1 MGVLASDFT
10 GPLYLVMGLGLAVAG
25 VGLLMVVAI
34 FMGWAPEAR
43 RRRGA
48 EKEGAGP
55 WDVVKQVLEKIFQW
69 VPKAYQ
75 FPVAL
80 IMLGALIMIIP
91 LVIGLTAGGDGDGDS
106 PTPTTSVPSTA
117 GRALHHRSA

>member
-10 GPLYLVMGLGLAVAG
+10 GPLYVVMGLGAAVAL
-25 VGLLMVVAI
+25 VGLLMVVVI
-34 FMGWAPEAR
+34 FMGWAPEPR

-48 EKEGAGP
+48 EKESVGP
-55 WDVVKQVLEKIFQW
+55 WEIVKQVLEKIFQW

-91 LVIGLTAGGDGDGDS
+91 FAIGLTASGGNDS
-106 PTPTTSVPSTA
+106 PSPTTLIS
-117 GRALHHRSA
+117 RATSGLFHQSA

>member
-10 GPLYLVMGLGLAVAG
+10 GPLYVVMGLGLAVAG

-43 RRRGA
+43 RPRGA
-48 EKEGAGP
+48 AKASAGP

-91 LVIGLTAGGDGDGDS
+91 LAIGLTASGDGDS

-117 GRALHHRSA
+117 GSAVHHRSV

>member
-10 GPLYLVMGLGLAVAG
+10 GPLYVVMGVGAAVVA

-48 EKEGAGP
+48 EEGGP
-55 WDVVKQVLEKIFQW
+55 WGIVKQILEKIFQW

-91 LVIGLTAGGDGDGDS
+91 LAIGLTAGGGDS
-106 PTPTTSVPSTA
+106 PSPTT
-117 GRALHHRSA
+117 

>member
-10 GPLYLVMGLGLAVAG
+10 GPLYFVMGLGAAVAG

-34 FMGWAPEAR
+34 FMGWAPERPR
-43 RRRGA
+43 RRETA
-48 EKEGAGP
+48 EGGGP
-55 WDVVKQVLEKIFQW
+55 WEIVKQVLEKIFQW

-91 LVIGLTAGGDGDGDS
+91 LAIGLTASGGDDS
-106 PTPTTSVPSTA
+106 PSQTTSIP
-117 GRALHHRSA
+117 RATSGSFNQPA

>member
-10 GPLYLVMGLGLAVAG
+10 GPLYIVMGVGAAVAL

-34 FMGWAPEAR
+34 FMGWAPEAG
-43 RRRGA
+43 RRRGPDA
-48 EKEGAGP
+48 GTGP
-55 WDVVKQVLEKIFQW
+55 WDIVKQVLETIFKW

-80 IMLGALIMIIP
+80 IMLGALIMIVP
-91 LVIGLTAGGDGDGDS
+91 LAIGMTADGGDS
-106 PTPTTSVPSTA
+106 PTPAGSSPTT
-117 GRALHHRSA
+117 

>member
-10 GPLYLVMGLGLAVAG
+10 GPLYVVMGVGAAVVG

-34 FMGWAPEAR
+34 FMGWAPETR

-48 EKEGAGP
+48 EGGSGP
-55 WDVVKQVLEKIFQW
+55 WDIVKQVLEKIFQW

-91 LVIGLTAGGDGDGDS
+91 FAIGLTAGGGGDS
-106 PTPTTSVPSTA
+106 PGPTTSIPSTA
-117 GRALHHRSA
+117 GDAVHQPL

>member
-10 GPLYLVMGLGLAVAG
+10 GPLYVVMGLGVAVAG

-34 FMGWAPEAR
+34 FMGWAPEPR
-43 RRRGA
+43 RPRGP
-48 EKEGAGP
+48 ETESTGP
-55 WDVVKQVLEKIFQW
+55 WDIVKQVLEKIFAW

-80 IMLGALIMIIP
+80 MMLGALIMIIP
-91 LVIGLTAGGDGDGDS
+91 LAIGLTAGGGNDS
-106 PTPTTSVPSTA
+106 PTPTTSTPTT
-117 GRALHHRSA
+117 

>member
-1 MGVLASDFT
+1 MAVLASDFT
-10 GPLYLVMGLGLAVAG
+10 GPLYVVMGVGAAVAG
-25 VGLLMVVAI
+25 VGLLMVIAI
-34 FMGWAPEAR
+34 FMGWAPEPR

-48 EKEGAGP
+48 EKATGP
-55 WDVVKQVLEKIFQW
+55 WDIAKEVLEKIFQW

-91 LVIGLTAGGDGDGDS
+91 LAIGLTASGGGDS
-106 PTPTTSVPSTA
+106 PGPTTSIPSTMSGA
-117 GRALHHRSA
+117 VHQQV

>member
-10 GPLYLVMGLGLAVAG
+10 GPLYVVMGLGAAVAG

-34 FMGWAPEAR
+34 FMGWAPEPR

-48 EKEGAGP
+48 GERAGI
-55 WDVVKQVLEKIFQW
+55 VKLVLEKIFQW

-91 LVIGLTAGGDGDGDS
+91 LAIGLTAGGGGDS
-106 PTPTTSVPSTA
+106 QPTTTSIPTT
-117 GRALHHRSA
+117 

>member
-10 GPLYLVMGLGLAVAG
+10 GPLYVVMGLGLAVAG

-34 FMGWAPEAR
+34 FMGWAPEPG
-43 RRRGA
+43 RRRGP
-48 EKEGAGP
+48 EKERVGP
-55 WDVVKQVLEKIFQW
+55 WEIVKQVLEKIFQW

-91 LVIGLTAGGDGDGDS
+91 LAIGLTASDGGDS
-106 PTPTTSVPSTA
+106 PSQTTSIPST
-117 GRALHHRSA
+117 

>member
-10 GPLYLVMGLGLAVAG
+10 GPLYVVMGVGAAVVG

-34 FMGWAPEAR
+34 FMGWAPEAG

-48 EKEGAGP
+48 EAGTGP
-55 WDVVKQVLEKIFQW
+55 WDIVKQVLEKIFQW
-69 VPKAYQ
+69 VPKAYR

-80 IMLGALIMIIP
+80 IMLGALIMLIP
-91 LVIGLTAGGDGDGDS
+91 LVIGLAAGGGDS
-106 PTPTTSVPSTA
+106 SSPTT
-117 GRALHHRSA
+117 

>member
-10 GPLYLVMGLGLAVAG
+10 GPLYFVVGLGAAVAG

-34 FMGWAPEAR
+34 FMGWAPEPR

-48 EKEGAGP
+48 EKESAGP
-55 WDVVKQVLEKIFQW
+55 WDIVKQILEKIFQW
-69 VPKAYQ
+69 VPKPYQ

-80 IMLGALIMIIP
+80 IMLGALIMIVP
-91 LVIGLTAGGDGDGDS
+91 LAIGFTASGGDDS
-106 PTPTTSVPSTA
+106 PSPTTSIPRPTSGSFHQPV
-117 GRALHHRSA
+117 

>member
-10 GPLYLVMGLGLAVAG
+10 GPLYVVMGVGAAVAL

-34 FMGWAPEAR
+34 FMGWAPEAG
-43 RRRGA
+43 RRRGPDA
-48 EKEGAGP
+48 GTGP
-55 WDVVKQVLEKIFQW
+55 WDIVKQVLETIFKW
-69 VPKAYQ
+69 VPKAYR

-91 LVIGLTAGGDGDGDS
+91 LVIGMTAGGSDS
-106 PTPTTSVPSTA
+106 PSPTA
-117 GRALHHRSA
+117 

>member
-10 GPLYLVMGLGLAVAG
+10 GPLYVVMGVGATVVG

-34 FMGWAPEAR
+34 FMGWAPEAGR
-43 RRRGA
+43 RRRPEAGT
-48 EKEGAGP
+48 GP
-55 WDVVKQVLEKIFQW
+55 WDIVKQVLEKIFQW

-91 LVIGLTAGGDGDGDS
+91 LAIGLTAGGGGDS
-106 PTPTTSVPSTA
+106 PSPASSVPST
-117 GRALHHRSA
+117 

>member
-10 GPLYLVMGLGLAVAG
+10 GPLYVVMGLGVAVAG

-34 FMGWAPEAR
+34 FMGWAPEPG

-48 EKEGAGP
+48 QAGTGP
-55 WDVVKQVLEKIFQW
+55 WDIVKQVLEKIFQW

-91 LVIGLTAGGDGDGDS
+91 FAIGLTAGGGGDS
-106 PTPTTSVPSTA
+106 PSPTTSIPST
-117 GRALHHRSA
+117 

>member
-10 GPLYLVMGLGLAVAG
+10 GPLYVVMGVGAAVVG
-25 VGLLMVVAI
+25 VGLMMVVAI
-34 FMGWAPEAR
+34 FMGWAPEAG

-48 EKEGAGP
+48 EAGSGP
-55 WDVVKQVLEKIFQW
+55 WDIVKQVLEKIFQW

-91 LVIGLTAGGDGDGDS
+91 LAIGLTAGGGGDS
-106 PTPTTSVPSTA
+106 PSPASSVPST
-117 GRALHHRSA
+117 

>member
-10 GPLYLVMGLGLAVAG
+10 GPLYVVMGLGAAVAG
-25 VGLLMVVAI
+25 VGLLMVIAI
-34 FMGWAPEAR
+34 FMGWAPEP
-43 RRRGA
+43 RRRGGP
-48 EKEGAGP
+48 EERGGGP
-55 WDVVKQVLEKIFQW
+55 WEIVKQVLEKIFQW

-91 LVIGLTAGGDGDGDS
+91 LAIGLTAGGGDS
-106 PTPTTSVPSTA
+106 PSQTTSIPTT
-117 GRALHHRSA
+117 

>member
-10 GPLYLVMGLGLAVAG
+10 GPLYVVMGLGAAVAL

-34 FMGWAPEAR
+34 FMGWAPEPR
-43 RRRGA
+43 RPRGA
-48 EKEGAGP
+48 EKKGVGP
-55 WDVVKQVLEKIFQW
+55 WEIVKQVLEKIFQW

-91 LVIGLTAGGDGDGDS
+91 FALGLAASGGDDS
-106 PTPTTSVPSTA
+106 PSPTTSMP
-117 GRALHHRSA
+117 RATSGSIHRPV

>member
-10 GPLYLVMGLGLAVAG
+10 GPLYVVMGVGAAVVG

-48 EKEGAGP
+48 EKEGGP
-55 WDVVKQVLEKIFQW
+55 WGIVKLVLEKIFQW

-91 LVIGLTAGGDGDGDS
+91 LAIGMTADGGDS
-106 PTPTTSVPSTA
+106 PTPAGSSPTT
-117 GRALHHRSA
+117 

>member
-10 GPLYLVMGLGLAVAG
+10 GPLYVVMGVGAAVAG

-34 FMGWAPEAR
+34 FMGWAPEPGKR
-43 RRRGA
+43 GGA
-48 EKEGAGP
+48 EKGGGP
-55 WDVVKQVLEKIFQW
+55 WDIVKQVLEKIFQW

-91 LVIGLTAGGDGDGDS
+91 LAIGFTANGDGDS
-106 PTPTTSVPSTA
+106 SDPTTSVPSTA
-117 GRALHHRSA
+117 GSAVHRWV

>member
-10 GPLYLVMGLGLAVAG
+10 GPLYVVMGVGAAVAG

-34 FMGWAPEAR
+34 FMGWAREPGR
-43 RRRGA
+43 RRDA
-48 EKEGAGP
+48 KAGAGP
-55 WDVVKQVLEKIFQW
+55 WDIVKQVLEKIFQW

-80 IMLGALIMIIP
+80 IMLGALIMIVP
-91 LVIGLTAGGDGDGDS
+91 LAIGMTADGGGDS
-106 PTPTTSVPSTA
+106 PSPASSTPST
-117 GRALHHRSA
+117 

>member
-10 GPLYLVMGLGLAVAG
+10 GPLYVVMGVGAAVVG
-25 VGLLMVVAI
+25 VGLVMVVAI

-48 EKEGAGP
+48 EKEGGP
-55 WDVVKQVLEKIFQW
+55 WAIVKLVLEKIFQW

-91 LVIGLTAGGDGDGDS
+91 LAIGMTADGGDS
-106 PTPTTSVPSTA
+106 PTPAGSSPTT
-117 GRALHHRSA
+117 